1 MKMKEV
7 CTASGL
13 TERAVRFYVQEGLAA
28 PDAQR
33 RGGRTWLDF
42 SPADVERLK
51 AIATLRRA
59 GFTVEEL
66 RAMTKDFPQAAPEA
80 AFALRRRLRERLEAY
95 ERVCQSDP
103 ALAEGL
109 EDYAAQLWGDV
120 AREPLPAADRAR
132 SPLPWERWVEWGSMA
147 LTAWL
152 GFRLYE
158 PPGGA
163 AVLPGDEPCEHPA
176 LSHAVSG
183 GCSSHLP
190 GAGQPVREMA
200 GQPPGLLVSQT
211 GAPGRA
217 APPANGPAR
226 RYHRD

>member
-80 AFALRRRLRERLEAY
+80 AFALRRRLRERLDAY

-109 EDYAAQLWGDV
+109 EDYAARLRGDV

-132 SPLPWERWVEWGSMA
+132 SPLPWSAGWSGAPWPWPPGWASGCTSPCTAPWGS
-147 LTAWL
+147 
-152 GFRLYE
+152 
-158 PPGGA
+158 
-163 AVLPGDEPCEHPA
+163 C
-176 LSHAVSG
+176 
-183 GCSSHLP
+183 CSP
-190 GAGQPVREMA
+190 WG
-200 GQPPGLLVSQT
+200 
-211 GAPGRA
+211 
-217 APPANGPAR
+217 
-226 RYHRD
+226 

>member
-7 CTASGL
+7 CTACGL

-80 AFALRRRLRERLEAY
+80 AFALRRRLWERLDAY
-95 ERVCQSDP
+95 EE
-103 ALAEGL
+103 EGL
-109 EDYAAQLWGDV
+109 EKLAQKTGK
-120 AREPLPAADRAR
+120 RRKKR
-132 SPLPWERWVEWGSMA
+132 TKQIKKGSGR
-147 LTAWL
+147 TKK
-152 GFRLYE
+152 R
-158 PPGGA
+158 
-163 AVLPGDEPCEHPA
+163 
-176 LSHAVSG
+176 VSRTD
-183 GCSSHLP
+183 P
-190 GAGQPVREMA
+190 EAGHKI
-200 GQPPGLLVSQT
+200 
-211 GAPGRA
+211 GRA
-217 APPANGPAR
+217 
-226 RYHRD
+226 HV

>member
-7 CTASGL
+7 CTACGL
-13 TERAVRFYVQEGLAA
+13 TERAVRFHVQEGLAA

-33 RGGRTWLDF
+33 RGGRTLLDF

-80 AFALRRRLRERLEAY
+80 AFALRRRLRERLDAY

-103 ALAEGL
+103 ALAESL

-132 SPLPWERWVEWGSMA
+132 SPLPWERWVEWGSLA
-147 LTAWL
+147 LAAWL
-152 GFRLYE
+152 AFRMYVPLYR
-158 PPGGA
+158 PPGRRLFSLGMHP
-163 AVLPGDEPCEHPA
+163 VNPRPLPILLLDVFLPLCLALGLTLRTSLAHIPHLYPA
-176 LSHAVSG
+176 SVRSAHFSSG
-183 GCSSHLP
+183 
-190 GAGQPVREMA
+190 
-200 GQPPGLLVSQT
+200 
-211 GAPGRA
+211 
-217 APPANGPAR
+217 
-226 RYHRD
+226 

>member
-109 EDYAAQLWGDV
+109 EDYAARLRGDV

-147 LTAWL
+147 LAAWL
-152 GFRLYE
+152 GFRLYVPLYRPLGE
-158 PPGGA
+158 LLFSLGMNPVNTLLFLMLFLA
-163 AVLPGDEPCEHPA
+163 VVLPICLA
-176 LSHAVSG
+176 LGSRFGKWLAG
-183 GCSSHLP
+183 HL
-190 GAGQPVREMA
+190 
-200 GQPPGLLVSQT
+200 
-211 GAPGRA
+211 
-217 APPANGPAR
+217 
-226 RYHRD
+226 DF

>member
-7 CTASGL
+7 CTACGL

-95 ERVCQSDP
+95 ERVCQSDL
-103 ALAEGL
+103 ALA
-109 EDYAAQLWGDV
+109 
-120 AREPLPAADRAR
+120 
-132 SPLPWERWVEWGSMA
+132 
-147 LTAWL
+147 AWL
-152 GFRLYE
+152 GFRLYV
-158 PPGGA
+158 PLCSPLGMNPVNTLLFLMLFLA
-163 AVLPGDEPCEHPA
+163 VVLPICLA
-176 LSHAVSG
+176 LGSRFGKWLA
-183 GCSSHLP
+183 SHL
-190 GAGQPVREMA
+190 
-200 GQPPGLLVSQT
+200 
-211 GAPGRA
+211 
-217 APPANGPAR
+217 
-226 RYHRD
+226 DF

>member
-1 MKMKEV
+1 MLEGKGGTEMKMKEV

-13 TERAVRFYVQEGLAA
+13 TERAVRFYAQEGLAA

-80 AFALRRRLRERLEAY
+80 AFALRRRLRERLDAY

-103 ALAEGL
+103 ALAESL

-147 LTAWL
+147 LAAWL
-152 GFRLYE
+152 GFRLYVPLYSPLGE
-158 PPGGA
+158 LLFSLGMNPVNTLLFLMLFLA
-163 AVLPGDEPCEHPA
+163 VVLPICLA
-176 LSHAVSG
+176 LGSRFGKWLA
-183 GCSSHLP
+183 SHL
-190 GAGQPVREMA
+190 
-200 GQPPGLLVSQT
+200 
-211 GAPGRA
+211 
-217 APPANGPAR
+217 
-226 RYHRD
+226 DF

>member
-80 AFALRRRLRERLEAY
+80 AFALRRRLRERLDAY

-103 ALAEGL
+103 ALAESL

-120 AREPLPAADRAR
+120 A
-132 SPLPWERWVEWGSMA
+132 PLPWERWVEWGSMA
-147 LTAWL
+147 LAAWL
-152 GFRLYE
+152 GFRLYVPLYNPLGE
-158 PPGGA
+158 LLFSLGMNPVNTLLFLMLFLA
-163 AVLPGDEPCEHPA
+163 VVLPICLA
-176 LSHAVSG
+176 LGSRFGKWLA
-183 GCSSHLP
+183 SHL
-190 GAGQPVREMA
+190 
-200 GQPPGLLVSQT
+200 
-211 GAPGRA
+211 
-217 APPANGPAR
+217 
-226 RYHRD
+226 DF